1 MNIID
6 DSEIF
11 KKEHELNKNKNKNKP
26 IIKPDIIENNIEIKP
41 EIKENSIEIK
51 ENSIEIK
58 ENSIEIIN
66 FTLEEIFVNLRLLSK
81 IEDGDKLYQT
91 GNYINIDN
99 SFLQSITRKYY
110 GLDRKKIIVFI
121 NLVINKSF
129 VFIDNIIKS
138 NNTNLLFRLKSDLK
152 NSIPGLRNVKNTYG
166 NDKLVQAEID
176 IIIDNIETK
185 LNEE

>member
-51 ENSIEIK
+51 ENT
-58 ENSIEIIN
+58 IEIIN